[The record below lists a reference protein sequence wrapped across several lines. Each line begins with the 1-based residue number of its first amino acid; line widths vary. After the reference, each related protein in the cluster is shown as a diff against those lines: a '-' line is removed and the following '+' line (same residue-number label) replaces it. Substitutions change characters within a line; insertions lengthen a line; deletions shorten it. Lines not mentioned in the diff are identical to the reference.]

1 MKLLI
6 DTNVIISG
14 ITARGH
20 SFEVIKDST
29 YRHEVYYTEHLLEE
43 IQRILSTKFSL
54 SKDVI
59 HFSVFIIK
67 RDFIKGKT
75 ADKVESVCRDPDDN
89 QILADV
95 LINKIEVIITGDKD
109 LLDLKDYKGVKI
121 ISPREYWKL
130 K

>member
-1 MKLLI
+1 VKLLI

-29 YRHEVYYTEHLLEE
+29 YRHEIYYTEHLLEE

-54 SKDVI
+54 SNDVI
-59 HFSVFIIK
+59 NFSIFIIK

-75 ADKVESVCRDPDDN
+75 ADKIENVCRDPDDN
-89 QILADV
+89 QILADALV
-95 LINKIEVIITGDKD
+95 NEIEVIITGDGD
-109 LLDLKDYKGVKI
+109 LLDLKSYKGIKI
-121 ISPREYWKL
+121 IRPREYWKL

>member
-1 MKLLI
+1 VKLLI

-29 YRHEVYYTEHLLEE
+29 YRHEIYYTEHLLEE

-54 SKDVI
+54 SNDVI
-59 HFSVFIIK
+59 NFSIFIIK
-67 RDFIKGKT
+67 KNFIKGKT
-75 ADKVESVCRDPDDN
+75 ADKIENVCRDPDDN
-89 QILADV
+89 QILADALV
-95 LINKIEVIITGDKD
+95 NEIEVIITGDGD
-109 LLDLKDYKGVKI
+109 LLDLKSYKGIKI
-121 ISPREYWKL
+121 IRPREYWKL